1 MIVNDDLSYW
11 AVSRCI
17 SFFLRSLVICLFR
30 FFLVHK
36 ASRSCYD
43 RDLKSWIYWMY
54 PWFPHRISIQQPKP
68 TDMVIVS
75 LVHKTNQF
83 YQQDTQCQVVPRL
96 DGLKS
101 TTVSTYV
108 PFNRCIM
115 HRYFLFLKKT
125 LQIFPAN
132 QQKTQLMY

>member
-54 PWFPHRISIQQPKP
+54 P
-68 TDMVIVS
+68 
-75 LVHKTNQF
+75 
-83 YQQDTQCQVVPRL
+83 
-96 DGLKS
+96 
-101 TTVSTYV
+101 
-108 PFNRCIM
+108 
-115 HRYFLFLKKT
+115 
-125 LQIFPAN
+125 
-132 QQKTQLMY
+132 